1 MTQVAITN
9 DHTNVLHAASASD
22 VSEDE
27 LCSFPS
33 IHTKAEEIKKQ
44 LTYSEEVGFNCT
56 LLVSDVIEASH
67 VMSCR
72 HVTRFRS
79 IGQGGGCES
88 SAVLCA
94 ERARLPR
101 GMSAPLRARSTAC
114 APIIARFEHE
124 EG

>member
-67 VMSCR
+67 
-72 HVTRFRS
+72 
-79 IGQGGGCES
+79 
-88 SAVLCA
+88 
-94 ERARLPR
+94 
-101 GMSAPLRARSTAC
+101 GMSSRHSFSLSLSRTRKEV
-114 APIIARFEHE
+114 RQ
-124 EG
+124 